1 MKPNKKKPMKTT
13 MQQLIRLFAVM
24 VILAGS
30 LADNRA
36 TAQNNTTPIKIG
48 TYDSR
53 TVIFAWSRSD
63 SFREHMTAF
72 RQRSDSAQ
80 AAHDTARVK
89 ELSAEAISF
98 QHLLHQMVFSNGSV
112 SSFMAIIRDKLPELA
127 KAAGVSMIVSKWEL
141 NYSDP
146 SFEIVDL
153 TSQVAALFRPK
164 ENIDKMAADIQA
176 NAPVPIGEL
185 TIEMEMLDGFCQRF
199 GKK

>member
-1 MKPNKKKPMKTT
+1 MKTT
-13 MQQLIRLFAVM
+13 MQQLIRLFAVL

-30 LADNRA
+30 LAVNRA
-36 TAQNNTTPIKIG
+36 TAQPTNAPVKIG

-63 SFREHMTAF
+63 RFREHMAAF

-80 AAHDTARVK
+80 TAHDSVRIK
-89 ELSAEAISF
+89 ELTAEAISF

-112 SSFMAIIRDKLPELA
+112 SSFMAVVAGKLPELA
-127 KAAGVSMIVSKWEL
+127 KSAGVSMIVSKWEL

-146 SFEIVDL
+146 AIETVDL
-153 TSQVAALFRPK
+153 TSQVAALFGPK
-164 ENIDKMAADIQA
+164 ENIDRMAADIQS
-176 NAPVPIGEL
+176 NPPVPIGEL